1 MNTATPDH
9 PTLNPVPYH
18 GVQYVGIPQFE
29 SVGQQVS
36 ELMSAVVAKKMTVS
50 QALQQSDQI
59 LASQVNKD
67 NASGY

>member
-1 MNTATPDH
+1 
-9 PTLNPVPYH
+9 
-18 GVQYVGIPQFE
+18 
-29 SVGQQVS
+29 
-36 ELMSAVVAKKMTVS
+36 MSAVVAKKMTVS